1 LVGWSSE
8 GGEREVVADAFA
20 TDGVAEEVARVPPHT
35 EKPCTMSYEEKPMP
49 RKLEDVAEEALELK
63 LDDRAALAEKLLR
76 SLEGISEA
84 ENERLWLAEAERRL
98 LEIRSGQIETLP
110 GEEVL
115 RRAAAEIS

>member
-1 LVGWSSE
+1 MWKS
-8 GGEREVVADAFA
+8 
-20 TDGVAEEVARVPPHT
+20 
-35 EKPCTMSYEEKPMP
+35 KEKPMS
-49 RKLEDVAEEALELK
+49 RNLEDLEEEALELK

-76 SLEGISEA
+76 SLEGISDA

-98 LEIRSGQIETLP
+98 LEIQSGQIETLP

>member
-1 LVGWSSE
+1 VYNG
-8 GGEREVVADAFA
+8 FQ
-20 TDGVAEEVARVPPHT
+20 
-35 EKPCTMSYEEKPMP
+35 EKPMP
-49 RKLEDVAEEALELK
+49 RTLEDLEEEALELK

-76 SLEGISEA
+76 SLEGISDA

-98 LEIRSGQIETLP
+98 LEIQSGQVETLP

>member
-1 LVGWSSE
+1 MYNGC
-8 GGEREVVADAFA
+8 
-20 TDGVAEEVARVPPHT
+20 EE
-35 EKPCTMSYEEKPMP
+35 EPMP
-49 RKLEDVAEEALELK
+49 RKLEDVEEEALELK

-84 ENERLWLAEAERRL
+84 DNERLWLAEAERRL
-98 LEIRSGQIETLP
+98 QEIESGQVDALA